1 MNLVEH
7 YIENV
12 FSETDV
18 TKEFEKS
25 NGYAPHERI
34 YLIDMDVNCY
44 GVKERVQ
51 RCFFES
57 ELISAKKNV
66 YYMA

>member
-7 YIENV
+7 YIEKV

-18 TKEFEKS
+18 TKEFEQR
-25 NGYAPHERI
+25 NGYTPHEKI

-57 ELISAKKNV
+57 EFISAKKNG
-66 YYMA
+66 YYMS

>member
-7 YIENV
+7 YIEKV

-18 TKEFEKS
+18 TKEFKKG

-51 RCFFES
+51 KYFFES
-57 ELISAKKNV
+57 ELISAKKNG
-66 YYMA
+66 YYMS

>member
-7 YIENV
+7 YIEKV

-18 TKEFEKS
+18 TKEFKKR

-34 YLIDMDVNCY
+34 YLIDMD
-44 GVKERVQ
+44 
-51 RCFFES
+51 
-57 ELISAKKNV
+57 KKNG
-66 YYMA
+66 YYMS